1 MKKGK
6 RAFSSN
12 SEFLKHSNKTKED
25 LDYNMDK
32 NCLSNIKAH
41 ILSHRF
47 IHGAGYN
54 EDYIEY
60 WIEIITEYKRWIIK
74 KHTNARKRIEIMC
87 DGTLEI
93 SSTPNVGTTVLITIP
108 KPFKY

>member
-25 LDYNMDK
+25 SDYNMDK

-54 EDYIEY
+54 EDYI
-60 WIEIITEYKRWIIK
+60 
-74 KHTNARKRIEIMC
+74 
-87 DGTLEI
+87 
-93 SSTPNVGTTVLITIP
+93 
-108 KPFKY
+108 